1 MTENADYDEEQQQQ
15 WKREG
20 TASGSS
26 SADGSSSKNNTSS
39 NRKKSSMQEA
49 LLDGVPPAKNVGRK
63 RTIDESTLNP
73 EEARKLETRR
83 AYNRQCAAKGMLRKW
98 SE

>member
-1 MTENADYDEEQQQQ
+1 MTENAEYDEEQQ

-20 TASGSS
+20 ASGSS
-26 SADGSSSKNNTSS
+26 SADGSSSKNDTS
-39 NRKKSSMQEA
+39 NIKNSMQEA
-49 LLDGVPPAKNVGRK
+49 ALDGVPPAKNVGRK

-83 AYNRQCAAKGMLRKW
+83 AYNRQCAAKGKLMD
-98 SE
+98 